1 MKKHTTSGISQTKQ
15 DKVFD
20 WTNKIIIII
29 ITFVMVYPLYYI
41 IIASVS
47 DPYQVSLGRVSM
59 MPRGFTWDAYK
70 NVLENDTIWIGYRNS
85 IVYLFAGTTYNL
97 VLTIPAAY
105 VLSKKDLPYRTIL
118 SWFFFI
124 TMYFGGGLVPSY
136 ILMRDLNL
144 LNTPW
149 ALIIGMGVSC
159 YNLIVTRQ
167 FFSSSISEELYEAAF
182 MDGANDYVCFFR
194 IALPLSKAILAIMA
208 LYYGIGHWNSYY
220 NALIY
225 VQKQKYFPLQL
236 VLRNILILNESATA
250 NLEFS
255 SMDDEAALMDAARRA
270 YMANAMKYSLIF
282 ISSAPMLIA
291 YPFVQKFFVKGVM
304 IGSVKG

>member
-1 MKKHTTSGISQTKQ
+1 
-15 DKVFD
+15 
-20 WTNKIIIII
+20 
-29 ITFVMVYPLYYI
+29 
-41 IIASVS
+41 
-47 DPYQVSLGRVSM
+47 
-59 MPRGFTWDAYK
+59 
-70 NVLENDTIWIGYRNS
+70 
-85 IVYLFAGTTYNL
+85 
-97 VLTIPAAY
+97 
-105 VLSKKDLPYRTIL
+105 
-118 SWFFFI
+118 
-124 TMYFGGGLVPSY
+124 
-136 ILMRDLNL
+136 
-144 LNTPW
+144 
-149 ALIIGMGVSC
+149 
-159 YNLIVTRQ
+159 
-167 FFSSSISEELYEAAF
+167 